1 MESVERVAC
10 LFARCPPVVRPP
22 APNDMDNGI
31 RFWSEWNR
39 RTERGRDGWHGAMA
53 GPKSEDNFSLSAFL
67 LQLLAPPEGGRGEK
81 ADVPEHADPIL
92 ILEILPYF
100 QMGAEKPSPIR

>member
-10 LFARCPPVVRPP
+10 LFARCSSVARPP

-39 RTERGRDGWHGAMA
+39 RTDGWHGAMA

-67 LQLLAPPEGGRGEK
+67 QWPFEEEEEGRERAKVPPTDAWTGVRVEVSDLKG
-81 ADVPEHADPIL
+81 
-92 ILEILPYF
+92 F
-100 QMGAEKPSPIR
+100 QACFER

>member
-10 LFARCPPVVRPP
+10 LFARCPSVRRPP

-39 RTERGRDGWHGAMA
+39 RTDGERDGRMAWAMA

-81 ADVPEHADPIL
+81 ADVPEHADPKL
-92 ILEILPYF
+92 IVQI
-100 QMGAEKPSPIR
+100 

>member
-1 MESVERVAC
+1 MTSRGICGGSGLRAC
-10 LFARCPPVVRPP
+10 SPVVRPP

-39 RTERGRDGWHGAMA
+39 RTGKGTDGWHGAMA

-67 LQLLAPPEGGRGEK
+67 LQLLAPPEGGREGGEGGC
-81 ADVPEHADPIL
+81 P
-92 ILEILPYF
+92 
-100 QMGAEKPSPIR
+100 GAG